1 MDDLFIQAI
10 MIQSLRK
17 KHFRLWTILP
27 LLLVSGIICTAYLLP
42 QEVIENSKCV
52 KQDSSEG
59 SLVYYH
65 EYSEYILAIR
75 KIMEPQIYNLNGRQ
89 KILLKFLLQICI
101 SLQATI
107 LKTNHIGYFF
117 GSIGKKGTERF
128 IIPFIPEKRLM
139 IELYDSI
146 HNNRIRQFEIQLW
159 VLLILP
165 FRGIRTKNLWWDS
178 SGICIDLL

>member
-42 QEVIENSKCV
+42 QEVIENSNV
-52 KQDSSEG
+52 LKQDSSEG

-75 KIMEPQIYNLNGRQ
+75 KNNGTSNLQLEWTTKNPL
-89 KILLKFLLQICI
+89 KIPSANLYIAASNNTEDKSHWILL
-101 SLQATI
+101 
-107 LKTNHIGYFF
+107 

-146 HNNRIRQFEIQLW
+146 HNNRIRQFEIQL
-159 VLLILP
+159 
-165 FRGIRTKNLWWDS
+165 
-178 SGICIDLL
+178 